1 MAVPESNSQ
10 PVPELLQPIPPLTA
24 EEEDAIIHT
33 RITNDER
40 PLRRVVKKFHNYAS
54 LVHHPLVPPSSSG
67 TVEDARE
74 AFLIE
79 LSSFELA
86 LKKSMMVCEAER
98 RQVEE
103 YQRERGKIEKE
114 HDALRSQIEELK
126 VALEHAHMERKRKV
140 EYDTIAEKI
149 NTLPSRE
156 ELEQAIRLLENDMA
170 AINAEHETQ
179 DRIIR
184 GQKTALDSIIMD
196 LSSLR
201 LMGKDKESGTS
212 SLGTPAA
219 TPAPD
224 GTEADD
230 NLPNMRDSLQI
241 VDEGLDEDEKETGE
255 VAEEKEDGEDDQ
267 SIGTPLSSKLNPAAN
282 EFAPR
287 SHTPSSLR
295 PPEEEEDDDIEMG
308 EVAEDPKVKAKKARE
323 ELEEGE
329 ASDAS
334 SALSDPPDD

>member
-1 MAVPESNSQ
+1 MAVPEST
-10 PVPELLQPIPPLTA
+10 VPELSQPIPPLTA

-54 LVHHPLVPPSSSG
+54 LVHHLLVPPSSSG

-103 YQRERGKIEKE
+103 YQREREKIEKE

-156 ELEQAIRLLENDMA
+156 ELEQAIRSLENDMA

-184 GQKTALDSIIMD
+184 GQKTALDSIVMD

-201 LMGKDKESGTS
+201 LMGKDKESATS
-212 SLGTPAA
+212 GLGTPAA

-230 NLPNMRDSLQI
+230 NLPNMRDSSQI

-267 SIGTPLSSKLNPAAN
+267 SIGTSLSSKLNPAVN
-282 EFAPR
+282 EFAPS

-295 PPEEEEDDDIEMG
+295 PPEEDDDIEMG

>member
-1 MAVPESNSQ
+1 MGHVQNVLAYFS
-10 PVPELLQPIPPLTA
+10 I
-24 EEEDAIIHT
+24 
-33 RITNDER
+33 
-40 PLRRVVKKFHNYAS
+40 
-54 LVHHPLVPPSSSG
+54 
-67 TVEDARE
+67 
-74 AFLIE
+74 AF
-79 LSSFELA
+79 
-86 LKKSMMVCEAER
+86 R
-98 RQVEE
+98 
-103 YQRERGKIEKE
+103 
-114 HDALRSQIEELK
+114 
-126 VALEHAHMERKRKV
+126 
-140 EYDTIAEKI
+140 
-149 NTLPSRE
+149 
-156 ELEQAIRLLENDMA
+156 AIRSLENDMA

-184 GQKTALDSIIMD
+184 GQKTALDSIVMD

-201 LMGKDKESGTS
+201 LMGKDKESATS
-212 SLGTPAA
+212 GLGTPAA

-230 NLPNMRDSLQI
+230 NLPNMRDSSQI

-267 SIGTPLSSKLNPAAN
+267 SIGTSLSSKLNPAVN
-282 EFAPR
+282 EFAPS

-295 PPEEEEDDDIEMG
+295 PPEEDDDIEMG